1 MKFVSL
7 LPFVALLAVAAC
19 SPKGAENGATSY
31 AGESPAASMTAAEAS
46 SLSASVA
53 ALLPVSSS
61 GVSSTTASSFT
72 GKWTGPEG
80 TSLTITP
87 LGVGTSNYTVTV
99 QNLDG
104 PRDFPGSGTDAGITF
119 TRDGKT
125 LTIHHGSGADTGM
138 KWLADKKDCLVVDA
152 NEGYCRG

>member
-31 AGESPAASMTAAEAS
+31 AGESPAASMTAEEAS
-46 SLSASVA
+46 ALTASVA
-53 ALLPVSSS
+53 ASQP
-61 GVSSTTASSFT
+61 VSSTTASSFT

-80 TSLTITP
+80 TSLTITA
-87 LGVGTSNYTVTV
+87 LGVGTDTYTVTV

-104 PRDFPGSGTDAGITF
+104 PRDFPGTATADGITF

>member
-1 MKFVSL
+1 MKSVSL
-7 LPFVALLAVAAC
+7 LSLTVVLALAAC
-19 SPKGAENGATSY
+19 SPKGEGNGATSY

-53 ALLPVSSS
+53 VSQANLSQASSS
-61 GVSSTTASSFT
+61 TEVSSFT

-80 TSLTITP
+80 TSLVISP
-87 LGVGTSNYTVTV
+87 LGVGGNYTVTV
-99 QNLDG
+99 TNLDG
-104 PRDFPGSGTDAGITF
+104 PRDFPATTMAGGITF

-138 KWLADKKDCLVVDA
+138 KWLADKTDCLVVDA
-152 NEGYCRG
+152 NEGYCRS

>member
-7 LPFVALLAVAAC
+7 LSLTIVMALAAC
-19 SPKGAENGATSY
+19 SPKGAGNSATSY
-31 AGESPAASMTAAEAS
+31 AGESPAASMTAAEAA
-46 SLSASVA
+46 SLSASVMA
-53 ALLPVSSS
+53 SQASVS
-61 GVSSTTASSFT
+61 TAVSSFT

-80 TSLTITP
+80 TALTITQ
-87 LGVGTSNYTVTV
+87 LGVTNNYTVTV

-104 PRDFPGSGTDAGITF
+104 PKDFPGTATADGITF

-152 NEGYCRG
+152 NEGYCRS

>member
-7 LPFVALLAVAAC
+7 LSLTAIVALSAC
-19 SPKGAENGATSY
+19 SPKGDGNGATSY

-46 SLSASVA
+46 SLSASVVA
-53 ALLPVSSS
+53 SQAS
-61 GVSSTTASSFT
+61 VSSTDASSFT

-80 TSLTITP
+80 TALTITQ
-87 LGVGTSNYTVTV
+87 LGVTNNYTVTV

-104 PRDFPGSGTDAGITF
+104 PTDFPGTATADGITF

-125 LTIHHGSGADTGM
+125 LTIHHGTGADTGM

-152 NEGYCRG
+152 NEGYCRS

>member
-7 LPFVALLAVAAC
+7 LSLTLIVALTGC
-19 SPKGAENGATSY
+19 SPKGDNNGPTSY

-46 SLSASVA
+46 SLEASFPQSQA
-53 ALLPVSSS
+53 
-61 GVSSTTASSFT
+61 TAPTDTSSFT

-87 LGVGTSNYTVTV
+87 SGAANAYKVTV

-104 PRDFPGSGTDAGITF
+104 PRDFPGTATADGITF
-119 TRDGKT
+119 TRDGKS
-125 LTIHHGSGADTGM
+125 LTIHHGTGADTGM

-152 NEGYCRG
+152 NEGYCRS

>member
-7 LPFVALLAVAAC
+7 LSLTAVVALAAC
-19 SPKGAENGATSY
+19 SPKGNGNGTTSY
-31 AGESPAASMTAAEAS
+31 AGESPAASMTAAEAA
-46 SLSASVA
+46 SLSASVMA
-53 ALLPVSSS
+53 SQASAY
-61 GVSSTTASSFT
+61 TDTSSFT

-80 TSLTITP
+80 TALTITQ
-87 LGVGTSNYTVTV
+87 LGAGNNYTVTV

-104 PRDFPGSGTDAGITF
+104 PKDFPGTATADGITF

-125 LTIHHGSGADTGM
+125 LTIHHGTGADTGM

-152 NEGYCRG
+152 NEGYCRS